1 MILYKNKQF
10 LLLRLTFLLCAICL
24 LTAGPCLA
32 NPGADKNEVL
42 VMGDS
47 RIYTDVMAARSAAVS
62 QCLTSAVQETAI
74 GMIPFSV
81 LAEKYETISDL
92 LTSHRDQVISDYKVL
107 KEIHTEK
114 HYRVLVQ
121 VAISA
126 VKLKE
131 VLANAGIVISAENLP
146 EILFLITEK
155 QADDIAP
162 RYWWREVK
170 SLFQTDAAIRSMKT
184 IFAEKGFPVIDDE
197 MVPYGLFEDMALTSE
212 LTEEQALELGKRLN
226 ADIVIIG
233 TAFAAEMSNRMGEDI
248 LTLKA
253 TVAAQGWLT
262 ETGEPI
268 GRTTY
273 SETKVSK
280 NIAVGSSEALSDAGI
295 QAGLDLTSQI
305 MTEWHARMTKTDEI
319 TLTITGSDILPYLV
333 LFRNKLKTIEGVT
346 RQQTLEMT
354 PDEAVLLVQ
363 YDKPSQELADALL
376 RKTFEPFGINIY
388 EISHNTLHI
397 ELVAR

>member
-1 MILYKNKQF
+1 MILNKNKQF
-10 LLLRLTFLLCAICL
+10 LLLKFTFLLCAICL
-24 LTAGPCLA
+24 LIARPCPA
-32 NPGADKNEVL
+32 NTGVDKNEVL

-81 LAEKYETISDL
+81 LSDKFETISNL
-92 LTSHRDQVISDYKVL
+92 ITSQRDPVISDYKVL

-121 VAISA
+121 VTVSS

-131 VLANAGIVISAENLP
+131 ALANAGIIISAENLP
-146 EILFLITEK
+146 EILFLITEQ

-162 RYWWREVK
+162 RYWWRQGK

-184 IFAEKGFPVIDDE
+184 VFAEKGFPVIDDE
-197 MVPYGLFEDMALTSE
+197 MAPYGLFEDMALTSE

-226 ADIVIIG
+226 ADIVIVG

-253 TVAAQGWLT
+253 TVTARGLLT
-262 ETGEPI
+262 ETGGQI

-280 NIAVGSSEALSDAGI
+280 NITVGSSEALSDAGI
-295 QAGLDLTSQI
+295 QAGIDLTSQI
-305 MTEWHARMTKTDEI
+305 MNEWHTRMTKAGEI

-333 LFRNKLKTIEGVT
+333 LFRKELKNIEGIT
-346 RQQTLEMT
+346 RQQTIEMT

-376 RKTFEPFGINIY
+376 RKPFEPFSINIY

-397 ELVAR
+397 ELVVR